1 MCREIESEDTGQSLE
16 NSPYLYADSIA
27 VVLCLQRR
35 CGWEDHPTKFG
46 VCQIHFDV
54 IALLP
59 FMRKSHP
66 ISLATKNTKYKNTK
80 KNTKVQKHQKN
91 TKWLLFLP
99 SIHQSHLI
107 SLVSNCY
114 SRVAEVARPRDRRSP
129 KGQGLLRKGKDLPAF
144 GDLAFG
150 EFSKSFRRV
159 F

>member
-1 MCREIESEDTGQSLE
+1 MGGSSNKVWR
-16 NSPYLYADSIA
+16 
-27 VVLCLQRR
+27 
-35 CGWEDHPTKFG
+35 

-54 IALLP
+54 IALFP

-80 KNTKVQKHQKN
+80 KHTQKHQN

-114 SRVAEVARPRDRRSP
+114 SRGAEVARPRDRRSP
-129 KGQGLLRKGKDLPAF
+129 KGQGLLRKGKARPAC